1 MSIVLGYDET
11 PGANRALGYAID
23 LARLLG
29 DTLVLVYGAE
39 PPGRMGEEF
48 TAHLAALAERGQA
61 ALDHAVAKASEAGVS
76 TIVELVDEKPA
87 QALLDSADKHDAR
100 LIVVGTY
107 GESPL
112 RGAILGSTPH
122 KLLHWSSRPVLCV
135 PPPAD
140 EG

>member
-1 MSIVLGYDET
+1 VSIVLGYDET
-11 PGANRALGYAID
+11 PGAKRALGYAID

-48 TAHLAALAERGQA
+48 TAHLAALAERGKA
-61 ALDHAVAKASEAGVS
+61 ALDHAVQQAAAAGVA
-76 TIVELVDEKPA
+76 TVVELVDEKPA

-107 GESPL
+107 GESPI

-122 KLLHWSSRPVLCV
+122 KLLHWSGRPVLCV
-135 PPPAD
+135 PPPAA
-140 EG
+140 E

>member
-1 MSIVLGYDET
+1 MIVLGYDET
-11 PGANRALGYAID
+11 PGAKRALGYAID
-23 LARLLG
+23 LARLLD

-48 TAHLAALAERGQA
+48 TAHLAALAERGKAALEHAVQQA
-61 ALDHAVAKASEAGVS
+61 AAAGVA
-76 TIVELVDEKPA
+76 TVVELVDEKPA

-107 GESPL
+107 GESPI

-122 KLLHWSSRPVLCV
+122 KLLHWSGRPVLCV
-135 PPPAD
+135 PPPAA
-140 EG
+140 E

>member
-1 MSIVLGYDET
+1 VSIVLGYDET
-11 PGANRALGYAID
+11 PGAKRALVYAID
-23 LARLLG
+23 LAQLLD

-48 TAHLAALAERGQA
+48 TAHLAALAERGKA
-61 ALDHAVAKASEAGVS
+61 ALDHAVQQATEAGV
-76 TIVELVDEKPA
+76 TAIVELVDEKPA

-135 PPPAD
+135 PPPAA
-140 EG
+140 EE